1 VQNFGSVLTNAV
13 AIKGITVY
21 LRKSC
26 SHLALKMMVNID
38 SRRQFHEIYGAKFTH
53 VCKLH
58 HFVILSNNFLHA
70 LKESRLKK
78 SE

>member
-1 VQNFGSVLTNAV
+1 VPNFGSVLTNAV
-13 AIKGITVY
+13 DIKGITVY

-26 SHLALKMMVNID
+26 SNLALKKVVKLIPGDNVMKYMEQNLLT
-38 SRRQFHEIYGAKFTH
+38 F
-53 VCKLH
+53 CKQD

-70 LKESRLKK
+70 LKETRLKK